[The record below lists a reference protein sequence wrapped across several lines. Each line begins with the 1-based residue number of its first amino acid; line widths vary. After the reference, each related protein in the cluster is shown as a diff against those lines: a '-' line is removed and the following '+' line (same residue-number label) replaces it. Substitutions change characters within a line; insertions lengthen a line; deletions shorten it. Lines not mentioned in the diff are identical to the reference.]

1 MTELGVWRAQS
12 LTADCGGWT
21 KTELHLV
28 RETRGGGLRSLAPAP
43 TQRTTARAQTRAGVT
58 RGLHRLP
65 VPGCRDQEVMADD
78 GR

>member
-58 RGLHRLP
+58 RGAAQAACAGLQR
-65 VPGCRDQEVMADD
+65 PGGD
-78 GR
+78 G